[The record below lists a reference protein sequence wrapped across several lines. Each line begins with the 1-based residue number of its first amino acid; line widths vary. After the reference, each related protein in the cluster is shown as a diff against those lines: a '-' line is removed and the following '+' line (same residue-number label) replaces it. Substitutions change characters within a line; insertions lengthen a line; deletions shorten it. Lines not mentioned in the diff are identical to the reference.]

1 MAESNLKII
10 SNLKVTPNLN
20 DGFFKPEDKV
30 DDNIQY
36 INKES
41 KHTPK
46 VHKQLAASIE
56 KLLSKPL
63 F

>member
-1 MAESNLKII
+1 M
-10 SNLKVTPNLN
+10 TPNLN

-56 KLLSKPL
+56 KLLSKPI